1 MGLGKGY
8 YRLFLHAIEKIIAM
22 NNSFP
27 SFRGAELW
35 GQGEFPPSFRDLFSF
50 CEFFSLFNAA
60 PTPIKNLLPPTLP
73 SFTNICMVKIDS

>member
-35 GQGEFPPSFRDLFSF
+35 GRGAFPH
-50 CEFFSLFNAA
+50 
-60 PTPIKNLLPPTLP
+60 LLGIYLV
-73 SFTNICMVKIDS
+73 FGNF